1 MMTTNEFEKKQL
13 LFIFLNAGEKVSF
26 SNDNIVIKAADGSLK
41 HQSTCYRL
49 FMVFIIGHISVT
61 SGLLQRAKKFGFV
74 LF

>member
-1 MMTTNEFEKKQL
+1 MLNINEFEKKQI
-13 LFIFLNAGEKVSF
+13 IFVFLSSGEKVSF